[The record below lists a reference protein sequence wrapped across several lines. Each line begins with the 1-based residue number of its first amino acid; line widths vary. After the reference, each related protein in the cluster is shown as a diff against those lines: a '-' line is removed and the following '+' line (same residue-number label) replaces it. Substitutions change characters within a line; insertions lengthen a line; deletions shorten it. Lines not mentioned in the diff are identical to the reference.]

1 MESRTDRQAGA
12 SQFKTP
18 LARAAGASTSGQ
30 VMATVA
36 VSNEPVTD
44 PKDLGPAA
52 NGSDLGIAASTT
64 EFLQDRT
71 AVSTARN
78 PLRITFGALLF
89 LSWAALT
96 VVWLASTAYSV
107 AHGAPMAAVTAL
119 AALVLLVV
127 LGAMEGLEVAVID
140 CWQKLWPS
148 RSTSYLARW
157 LAARQ
162 LFVASIVTA
171 ATLLAN
177 RQILIVPGTSVQ
189 TTDMFALGVFDLG
202 WTTFTVLWFAQI
214 MPKHLG
220 AVNPD
225 RYLRHLHRR
234 LFPVVEVVRMI
245 GVSLPGEWMA
255 YAIEYWLAWSA
266 KSPDEADKLIKKHS
280 LADIWCQLRY
290 DLDEVERPK
299 PGPAGK

>member
-1 MESRTDRQAGA
+1 MASESDKQAVPT
-12 SQFKTP
+12 QFKTP
-18 LARAAGASTSGQ
+18 VSGAPDASSSEQLTG
-30 VMATVA
+30 APA
-36 VSNEPVTD
+36 VSDEAAR
-44 PKDLGPAA
+44 DLQGLGQTPSP
-52 NGSDLGIAASTT
+52 SDLGAASFT
-64 EFLQDRT
+64 ESLQDTR
-71 AVSTARN
+71 AVSTGPN
-78 PLRITFGALLF
+78 PLRTGFGTLLF
-89 LSWAALT
+89 VSWAILT

-107 AHGAPMAAVTAL
+107 AHGNPMAAVTAFGAL
-119 AALVLLVV
+119 ALLVV

-140 CWQKLWPS
+140 CWQKIWPG

-177 RQILIVPGTSVQ
+177 REILIVPGTSVQ
-189 TTDMFALGVFDLG
+189 TTDAFALGVFDLA

-225 RYLRHLHRR
+225 RYLHRLHRG

-245 GVSLPGEWMA
+245 GVSLPGEWTA
-255 YAIEYWLAWSA
+255 YVLEYWLAWSA

-290 DLDEVERPK
+290 DLDEDQRPN
-299 PGPAGK
+299 PGQSGR

>member
-1 MESRTDRQAGA
+1 MGSETDKQAALFEVKTPVSRAPGA
-12 SQFKTP
+12 S
-18 LARAAGASTSGQ
+18 LGGQ
-30 VMATVA
+30 VMPTVA
-36 VSNEPVTD
+36 VLDEPVTD
-44 PKDLGPAA
+44 QKGLGPAA
-52 NGSDLGIAASTT
+52 SGSDLGTASTN
-64 EFLQDRT
+64 EFLQDT
-71 AVSTARN
+71 PAVSTARK
-78 PLRITFGALLF
+78 PLRTGFGALLF
-89 LSWAALT
+89 VSWAILT

-107 AHGAPMAAVTAL
+107 AHGEPMAAVTAL
-119 AALVLLVV
+119 AALALLVV

-140 CWQKLWPS
+140 CWQKLWPG

-189 TTDMFALGVFDLG
+189 TTDAFALGVFDLA

-225 RYLRHLHRR
+225 RYLRHLHRG

-245 GVSLPGEWMA
+245 GVSLPGEWTA
-255 YAIEYWLAWSA
+255 YALEYWLAWSA
-266 KSPDEADKLIKKHS
+266 KSPEEADKLIKKHS

-290 DLDEVERPK
+290 DLDEVQRPT
-299 PGPAGK
+299 PGQPGR